1 MEWMVG
7 ESPTD
12 LLAISSG
19 YSDHDNESHEKQKI
33 EARRRLLDLVG

>member
-1 MEWMVG
+1 MEWMAG

-12 LLAISSG
+12 LLSISSG
-19 YSDHDNESHEKQKI
+19 YSDHDNQSREKQKV